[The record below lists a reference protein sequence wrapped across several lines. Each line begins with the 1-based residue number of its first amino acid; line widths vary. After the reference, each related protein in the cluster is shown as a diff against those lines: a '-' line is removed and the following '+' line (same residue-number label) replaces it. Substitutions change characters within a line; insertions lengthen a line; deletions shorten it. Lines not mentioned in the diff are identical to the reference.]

1 MFVLLR
7 GDEEGEDDGDEVTG
21 DTGLAGR
28 GEEVEDEDSEPEA
41 FRFNDSGVTSLVLTV
56 IDGTILGEAGADAL
70 ALASA
75 ASATVRANAD
85 AVRLSN
91 DCSNR
96 VS

>member
-7 GDEEGEDDGDEVTG
+7 GDEEDVDDGAEVTG
-21 DTGLAGR
+21 DTGLDGR
-28 GEEVEDEDSEPEA
+28 GEEVEEDNEPEA
-41 FRFNDSGVTSLVLTV
+41 FRFNDSGVSSLVLTV
-56 IDGTILGEAGADAL
+56 IDATILGEAGAGAL
-70 ALASA
+70 ALTSA
-75 ASATVRANAD
+75 ASAAVRANAD